1 MGDPAPD
8 MQEWVGQVAGRLGLD
23 LAGVDQQELVT
34 AVLDL
39 TADVAHGVS
48 RPAAPVTAFLVGLAA
63 GGAADPPAAVAR
75 HIAAVRDL
83 AALWS
88 PSCGPR
94 PAFAVRRPD
103 GARPVF
109 ARALPCRNVE
119 LAVLNRRTH
128 RAEMSNSR

>member
-1 MGDPAPD
+1 MGDPTPD
-8 MQEWVGQVAGRLGLD
+8 IQEWVAAAAQQLGLD
-23 LAGVDQQELVT
+23 LAGTDQDELIT

-39 TADVAHGVS
+39 TADIAHGVN

-88 PSCGPR
+88 PP
-94 PAFAVRRPD
+94 
-103 GARPVF
+103 
-109 ARALPCRNVE
+109 
-119 LAVLNRRTH
+119 
-128 RAEMSNSR
+128 